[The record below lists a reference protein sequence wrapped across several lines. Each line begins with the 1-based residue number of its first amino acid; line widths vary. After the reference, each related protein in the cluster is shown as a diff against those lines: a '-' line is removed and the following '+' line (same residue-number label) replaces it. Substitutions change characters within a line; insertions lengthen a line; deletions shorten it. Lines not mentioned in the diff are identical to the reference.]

1 MGEILNRKADIV
13 IPVFADVSATRACIE
28 SVFRC
33 TEEALGQLIVVNDC
47 SPDPAMMPMLHRLQA
62 RHPEM
67 VLISNET
74 NLGFVRSANRGMGLR
89 QRDVVLL
96 NSDTL
101 VTAGWLSE
109 MLAVAYAHDCVAA
122 VAPLSNNAAI
132 CSVPSY
138 CQVTEMREL
147 IDRDLALDA
156 LPRFTT
162 VPTGVGFCLLLKN
175 IVLNMIG
182 GFDPAFGRGYN
193 EENDWAMRAQTLGF
207 VVLRA
212 NRALVYHLGAVSFG
226 VERETLDRTN
236 SNLLLDRYPY
246 FLEEVKTFSE
256 RAEARIAAS
265 YVRQRL
271 GSTSVGVSVRHLD
284 ESNGDG
290 AGVYAVEL
298 LRALRSNTRLD
309 VLGLAKTPEQERL
322 LADLGVANAG
332 NGPREREQIFHQ
344 PAPIFESDDL
354 RLFLSAP
361 GHAVITIPDLHAWR
375 TPSAHPSIEQ
385 FERYQAMSFAALH
398 SAQAVIAVSNYN
410 RDEIIREFHL
420 PSERVHAIQVGID
433 AAAFQQRSEADRLPR
448 LEALGVRKPY
458 FLYVG
463 TDEAH
468 KNLKLLLTSYA
479 VFRSRFA
486 SSADA
491 VPRLILAGPPSR
503 SLGSVYDRD
512 EAWPTGVSYL
522 GALGAPEVQALQQEA
537 IAFLFPSAYEG
548 FGLPVLE
555 AMAAGA
561 PIICSS
567 RASIPEVAGDA
578 ALYIKDFS
586 PEEIAQ
592 LMMKVAGSPSV
603 RRSLIRKGHKQVKRF
618 TWQETARKTAE
629 LYQEII
635 ARPATVS
642 LFQRG
647 MFWNFVKTGI
657 APVKPELKDEAKDS
671 PSRLSSLFDR
681 LKQAV

>member
-1 MGEILNRKADIV
+1 M

-33 TEEALGQLIVVNDC
+33 SGEALGQLIVVNDC
-47 SPDPAMMPMLHRLQA
+47 SPDAEMMPMLHRLQA
-62 RHPEM
+62 QHPEM
-67 VLISNET
+67 VLIRNET

-89 QRDVVLL
+89 LRDVVLL

-101 VTAGWLSE
+101 VTPGWLSE
-109 MLAVAYAHDCVAA
+109 MLEVAYAHDCVAA

-132 CSVPSY
+132 CSVPYY
-138 CQVTEMREL
+138 CQATEMREL
-147 IDRDLALDA
+147 INRDIELDC

-175 IVLNMIG
+175 IVLNMVG
-182 GFDPAFGRGYN
+182 GFDPAYGRGYN

-226 VERETLDRTN
+226 AEREKLDRTN

-246 FLEEVKTFSE
+246 FLEEVKAFSD
-256 RAEARIAAS
+256 RAEARIAS
-265 YVRQRL
+265 NQVRQRL
-271 GSTSVGVSVRHLD
+271 GSTSIGVSVRHLD

-290 AGVYAVEL
+290 TDVYALEL
-298 LRALRSNTRLD
+298 LRALKRHTRLE

-322 LADLGVANAG
+322 LADLGVASAG

-344 PAPIFESDDL
+344 PAPIFKSDDL
-354 RLFLSAP
+354 RIFLSAP
-361 GHAVITIPDLHAWR
+361 GHAVITFPDLHAWR

-385 FERYQAMSFAALH
+385 FEQYQAMSFAALH

-420 PSERVHAIQVGID
+420 PSERVRVIQVGID
-433 AAAFQQRSEADRLPR
+433 AAPFQQRSEADRLPR

-468 KNLKLLLTSYA
+468 KNLKLLLTGYA

-486 SSADA
+486 SEAEA
-491 VPRLILAGPPSR
+491 PRLILAGAPSR
-503 SLGSVYDRD
+503 SLGSIYDRD

-522 GALGAPEVQALQQEA
+522 GALDAPEVHALQQEA

-555 AMAAGA
+555 AMAVGA
-561 PIICSS
+561 PLICSS

-592 LMMKVAGSPSV
+592 LMAKVAGSPNV
-603 RRSLIRKGHKQVKRF
+603 RRSLIRAGNKQVKRL
-618 TWQETARKTAE
+618 TWKETARKTAE

-635 ARPATVS
+635 AQPATVS
-642 LFQRG
+642 LFQRS

-657 APVKPELKDEAKDS
+657 APVKPGLRGEAKPS
-671 PSRLSSLFDR
+671 PSRLLSLFDR